1 MEKGSPS
8 LLKKALLAIL
18 LILLPI
24 SILFIHDYLGVKEK
38 LRVNEIKQNRA
49 LAEGYEGMVYAFL
62 EMSKRRAQDF
72 SSDGEIRSSL
82 QGILDGKRDFDKQ
95 LGKYLSAHKMPLDK
109 TIYRID
115 VASLDGRVLAST
127 EGSETGKSLGPSV
140 QKGEDGASVSE
151 FRAGGSETPSI
162 VISVPIISK
171 TTGMPIGIIANFLYL
186 SELNRILVGEYSK
199 EAGAL
204 SSDMSKDETL
214 KVYIVNREG
223 FITSGHYADGM
234 SGQKID
240 TLPVIECRDSNREKA
255 GFWRNHQGVEVVG
268 ASMCMPEMGWTLLV
282 EADEEKALKQVN
294 EMLSNALSLGV
305 IIAGLILLLGFLFIR
320 KVVMP
325 LRLLANAVDSLAQG
339 DYNLSLPVGSHD
351 EIGELTE
358 SFNIM
363 AGEVKKRSEIILEGQ
378 KRLAT
383 RNHLYLILS
392 RINEAIVRI
401 HDRDKLFK
409 EACRIIVEDGHFK
422 LAWIGIVDTSTLL
435 VKPVAFCCGDYEGS
449 YVDGIVVSA
458 DSAVHE
464 GLGPTGT
471 SIRERRHVICNDIEN
486 DPLMALWRDR
496 AIRYGYRSSAA
507 FPLRLGTD
515 VAGAIM
521 MYSGA
526 PHFFNNEEVEL
537 LDTLTADIS
546 FAIEVMEVERQA
558 KLAEEERLSVQQR
571 FEGLVNNLP
580 VGIVRYIP
588 GDKGHFVEANP
599 AFITMLEAASKEE
612 LFSHDVSDCYGD
624 KNKSKEI
631 IDKIQKNGFIEN
643 EEVDIVTLKGNRR
656 RMSISTV
663 LKKDNEGNIYLDCVA
678 QDITE
683 HKNLEAQLLHS
694 QKMEAVGQLAGGIAH
709 DFNNALT
716 AILGF
721 GKLLLLKRSEDELT
735 KNYAQHIIGA
745 GESAASL
752 VQGILA
758 YSRKQTIVPQPID
771 INELARNVEKILLRL
786 IGEDIELKT
795 VFPDASIVVKA
806 DPTQIEQILM
816 NLATNARDAMPDGGT
831 ITISIEPVKLDDEF
845 VRAHGYGKPGPY
857 AMISF
862 ADTGMGIDEETQK
875 RIFEPFFTTKEVG
888 KGTGLGLFM
897 VYGIIK
903 QHEGFI
909 NVYSEPGRGTNFK
922 IYLPLA
928 GPAAGGKETEEGFI
942 MPRGSETVL
951 LAEDDERVRKITLS
965 ALEDLGY
972 HVIVAVNGEDAISKF
987 KENKDRIQLCITD
1000 MVMPKMGGREAFEEM
1015 RKIRPDL
1022 RVIFMS
1028 GYAPDRAKGII
1039 DEGLDFVSKPVS
1051 PTDFLRKV
1059 REVLDR

>member
-464 GLGPTGT
+464 GLGPN
-471 SIRERRHVICNDIEN
+471 RH
-486 DPLMALWRDR
+486 
-496 AIRYGYRSSAA
+496 
-507 FPLRLGTD
+507 
-515 VAGAIM
+515 
-521 MYSGA
+521 
-526 PHFFNNEEVEL
+526 
-537 LDTLTADIS
+537 
-546 FAIEVMEVERQA
+546 Q
-558 KLAEEERLSVQQR
+558 
-571 FEGLVNNLP
+571 
-580 VGIVRYIP
+580 
-588 GDKGHFVEANP
+588 
-599 AFITMLEAASKEE
+599 
-612 LFSHDVSDCYGD
+612 
-624 KNKSKEI
+624 
-631 IDKIQKNGFIEN
+631 
-643 EEVDIVTLKGNRR
+643 
-656 RMSISTV
+656 
-663 LKKDNEGNIYLDCVA
+663 
-678 QDITE
+678 
-683 HKNLEAQLLHS
+683 HS
-694 QKMEAVGQLAGGIAH
+694 
-709 DFNNALT
+709 
-716 AILGF
+716 
-721 GKLLLLKRSEDELT
+721 
-735 KNYAQHIIGA
+735 
-745 GESAASL
+745 
-752 VQGILA
+752 
-758 YSRKQTIVPQPID
+758 
-771 INELARNVEKILLRL
+771 
-786 IGEDIELKT
+786 
-795 VFPDASIVVKA
+795 
-806 DPTQIEQILM
+806 
-816 NLATNARDAMPDGGT
+816 
-831 ITISIEPVKLDDEF
+831 
-845 VRAHGYGKPGPY
+845 
-857 AMISF
+857 
-862 ADTGMGIDEETQK
+862 
-875 RIFEPFFTTKEVG
+875 
-888 KGTGLGLFM
+888 
-897 VYGIIK
+897 
-903 QHEGFI
+903 
-909 NVYSEPGRGTNFK
+909 
-922 IYLPLA
+922 
-928 GPAAGGKETEEGFI
+928 
-942 MPRGSETVL
+942 
-951 LAEDDERVRKITLS
+951 
-965 ALEDLGY
+965 
-972 HVIVAVNGEDAISKF
+972 
-987 KENKDRIQLCITD
+987 
-1000 MVMPKMGGREAFEEM
+1000 
-1015 RKIRPDL
+1015 
-1022 RVIFMS
+1022 
-1028 GYAPDRAKGII
+1028 
-1039 DEGLDFVSKPVS
+1039 
-1051 PTDFLRKV
+1051 
-1059 REVLDR
+1059 